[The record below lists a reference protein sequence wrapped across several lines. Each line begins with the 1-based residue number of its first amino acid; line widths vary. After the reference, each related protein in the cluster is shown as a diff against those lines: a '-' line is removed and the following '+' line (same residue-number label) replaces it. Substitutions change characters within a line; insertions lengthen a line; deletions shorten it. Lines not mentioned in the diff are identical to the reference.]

1 NSQYF
6 KKNTD
11 IYKVENSGFF
21 GFRERFLKEKL
32 EKRID
37 EILLCRR
44 GTSALTGLGG
54 GFQENNR
61 V

>member
-1 NSQYF
+1 
-6 KKNTD
+6 
-11 IYKVENSGFF
+11 VENSGFF

-37 EILLCRR
+37 EIL
-44 GTSALTGLGG
+44 S
-54 GFQENNR
+54 FQESNR